1 MKTVLRIVIVLMM
14 LSSSVFAQ
22 KYMTKNGKITFNSDA
37 PMEKIEAKNNQ
48 VKVIMDATTGDMAF
62 QVLITSFEFKQALMQ
77 EHFNENYMESPKYP
91 NSVFKGKV
99 TNVKDVNFTKN
110 GKYNAVVEGD
120 LTIHGVTKKVK
131 ENGTIEVKDGKVTVN
146 SKFNIAIKDYKIS
159 IPGAVAGKIA
169 ESVQIVVDA
178 TMESFK
184 K

>member
-1 MKTVLRIVIVLMM
+1 MKTILRIVIVLLM

-48 VKVIMDATTGDMAF
+48 VGVILDASNGELVF
-62 QVLITSFEFKQALMQ
+62 RVLITSFEFKQALMQ
-77 EHFNENYMESPKYP
+77 EHFNENYMESPKFP
-91 NSVFKGKV
+91 NSTFKGKI
-99 TNVKDVNFTKN
+99 TNLKDINFTKN

-131 ENGTIEVKDGKVTVN
+131 QTGTVEVKDGKVIV
-146 SKFNIAIKDYKIS
+146 SCKFSIKVKDYNIN
-159 IPGAVAGKIA
+159 IPNAVAGKIA
-169 ESVQIVVDA
+169 ETVQIIVDA
-178 TMESFK
+178 TMDPK

>member
-1 MKTVLRIVIVLMM
+1 M

-37 PMEKIEAKNNQ
+37 PMEKIEGKNNQ
-48 VKVIMDATTGDMAF
+48 VKVIIDATTGDLAF

-91 NSVFKGKV
+91 NSLFKGKI
-99 TNVKDVNFTKN
+99 TNAKDVNFTKN

-131 ENGTIEVKDGKVTVN
+131 K
-146 SKFNIAIKDYKIS
+146 
-159 IPGAVAGKIA
+159 
-169 ESVQIVVDA
+169 
-178 TMESFK
+178 
-184 K
+184 